1 VLIPGLVLSSCSDAS
16 GFKALERVATPDD
29 ALPDGA
35 NFGPETKLDK
45 VLLVAEANG
54 KKYFLGQDDQELR
67 ACLGTFPVNNP
78 TGWHSGCVSAGTREG
93 EILKTYGPD
102 QEASILV
109 TDGYDT
115 KELEQSGWTKIH
127 ENILVSDG

>member
-1 VLIPGLVLSSCSDAS
+1 MLLPGLFLSSCSDAS
-16 GFKALERVATPDD
+16 GFKALERPATADD
-29 ALPDGA
+29 ALPNGA
-35 NFGPETKLDK
+35 SFGPETKLDK

-54 KKYFLGQDDQELR
+54 KKYFLGQDDQKLR
-67 ACLGTFPVNNP
+67 ACLGTFPVDNP
-78 TGWHSGCVSAGTREG
+78 AGWHSGCASAGTPKG

-115 KELEQSGWTKIH
+115 KELETSGWTLIH
-127 ENILVSDG
+127 DNILVSDS